1 LSFVVDASIAASWF
15 LPDEAT
21 PGATALARRAARE
34 YPTVPSLFVHE
45 MRNLLIMAARRGRVS
60 ETHVRQ
66 QFEELEKLRK
76 TIADPRESG
85 AILRLAVKHGLTGYD
100 ATYLALAIDRG
111 LPLATLDKP
120 LAVAA
125 TAERVTVLG
134 PLAP

>member
-1 LSFVVDASIAASWF
+1 M
-15 LPDEAT
+15 
-21 PGATALARRAARE
+21 G
-34 YPTVPSLFVHE
+34 
-45 MRNLLIMAARRGRVS
+45 NLLIMAARRGRVS
-60 ETHVRQ
+60 EKEVRQ

-85 AILRLAVKHGLTGYD
+85 AILRLAVKLGLTGYD

-120 LAVAA
+120 LAAAA

>member
-1 LSFVVDASIAASWF
+1 
-15 LPDEAT
+15 
-21 PGATALARRAARE
+21 
-34 YPTVPSLFVHE
+34 VPSLFVHE

-100 ATYLALAIDRG
+100 ATYLALALEQG
-111 LPLATLDKP
+111 LPLATLDKE
-120 LAVAA
+120 LAAA
-125 TAERVTVLG
+125 ARAENVTVLG